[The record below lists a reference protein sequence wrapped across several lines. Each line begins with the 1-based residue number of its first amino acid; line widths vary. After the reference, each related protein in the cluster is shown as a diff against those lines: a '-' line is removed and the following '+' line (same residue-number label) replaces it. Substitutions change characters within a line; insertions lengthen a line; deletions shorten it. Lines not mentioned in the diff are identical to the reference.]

1 MPFQVLFLYHFCF
14 LLNFYDFLW
23 WCNCLL
29 LYLPLLTFLNF
40 FSASAFWKREWAFC
54 ILQKR
59 LDIIGLCNFY
69 ILFFKDAIDF
79 VLSFTRC
86 ILRNSIF
93 FCLRVCVCVCVC
105 VCVYVC
111 VFVFIFLHRED
122 FFRLQN
128 VQDILEGTDQRSCVV
143 NISCVPYAKFHH
155 LCIWK
160 YHISPPKTKLQL
172 TATGEKR

>member
-1 MPFQVLFLYHFCF
+1 MPLSWLKLYMPFQVLFLYHFCF

-29 LYLPLLTFLNF
+29 LYLPLLTFFNF

-105 VCVYVC
+105 VCMCVC
-111 VFVFIFLHRED
+111 VYIPSPW
-122 FFRLQN
+122 RLLPSAKCPRHTWGYGSA
-128 VQDILEGTDQRSCVV
+128 ILCCE
-143 NISCVPYAKFHH
+143 Y
-155 LCIWK
+155 
-160 YHISPPKTKLQL
+160 
-172 TATGEKR
+172 